1 VLVTTAI
8 PLYNLAAIGKID
20 TSEGQPIVTATG
32 RMAFRLLALD
42 TTTGRIVWS
51 RTVTEAIP
59 HESAHTDGS
68 WASNSPITDGE
79 RIYVYFGSRGL
90 HCFDLD
96 GNPIW
101 RRSLGDKHTL
111 LGFGEGS
118 SPLLVDG
125 QLFVIW
131 DHEDDSF
138 LVALDAATGEELW
151 RAARDEATSWTTP
164 IFADGMIVTT
174 AAGGV
179 RAYDPTTG
187 ALNWSSAETPL
198 NSIVSP
204 IAHAGLLFAVSSF
217 EAGTLLALR
226 TSDAELAWSRSIST
240 PYVSTP
246 LSMDGM
252 LYVVKDDQGV
262 VYGIDATTGEL
273 HYGPQRLSGV
283 RGLYASP
290 VGADGRVYFAG
301 RRGATAVINAGPD
314 FELLAVNHLDD
325 GFTASPA
332 IVGNAIYLRGDRFLY
347 CLAETP

>member
-151 RAARDEATSWTTP
+151 RAARDEATS
-164 IFADGMIVTT
+164 
-174 AAGGV
+174 
-179 RAYDPTTG
+179 
-187 ALNWSSAETPL
+187 
-198 NSIVSP
+198 
-204 IAHAGLLFAVSSF
+204 
-217 EAGTLLALR
+217 
-226 TSDAELAWSRSIST
+226 
-240 PYVSTP
+240 
-246 LSMDGM
+246 
-252 LYVVKDDQGV
+252 
-262 VYGIDATTGEL
+262 
-273 HYGPQRLSGV
+273 
-283 RGLYASP
+283 
-290 VGADGRVYFAG
+290 
-301 RRGATAVINAGPD
+301 
-314 FELLAVNHLDD
+314 
-325 GFTASPA
+325 
-332 IVGNAIYLRGDRFLY
+332 
-347 CLAETP
+347 